1 MSDSRSPQ
9 TSEPLP
15 PSNQKQGWS
24 WFFTRFNRH
33 SVELARLAAPVV
45 VSRAGILTLA
55 LVDTV
60 MLGPLGAE
68 EVGRYGLGTSAFVVL
83 LVLGI
88 GLLFG
93 TVVET
98 SHLRGEGRLSET
110 GQVWRRAVPYALI
123 LGALGLVATQ
133 MSEAYFLA
141 VGQPERLATIS
152 ADVTRI
158 QGLGLIPMMIYVTSN
173 FYLEAMGK
181 PLPGM
186 IAVWTANLANIFLNL
201 WLIDGGMGVA
211 GADGAA
217 LATTICRTAMMVL
230 VVGAVWY
237 YGGKYDWGIR
247 QKPVPGWFKGGGK
260 IRRHGY
266 ASGAA
271 YASESGAYHIMH
283 VFAGWMTTE
292 QLASFTVNM
301 NLLAMIF
308 MMSLGVANATAVR
321 VGVAHGRRDWPDR
334 TLAGWTGCFWVMAA
348 LSPLAIAL
356 LIAPAESMSTIYRI
370 SDPELLAIMV
380 PSTIL
385 VGFAMMLDGAQFT
398 LANALRA
405 SNDAWVPTF
414 LNFIGFL
421 GVMVPAAYLF
431 GVQMERG
438 AMGLYEAILLASGV
452 AAVIL
457 CLRWIW
463 ICARAGTRAG
473 DR

>member
-1 MSDSRSPQ
+1 MTCDTPH
-9 TSEPLP
+9 
-15 PSNQKQGWS
+15 PSVREEGWS
-24 WFFTRFNRH
+24 WFFARFRRH
-33 SVELARLAAPVV
+33 SAELARLATPVV

-68 EVGRYGLGTSAFVVL
+68 EVARYGLGTSAFVVL
-83 LVLGI
+83 LVLCI

-98 SHLRGEGRLSET
+98 SHLRGEGRLTET
-110 GQVWRRAVPYALI
+110 GQVWRRVLPYAAI
-123 LGALGLVATQ
+123 LGAVGLCATQ
-133 MSEAYFLA
+133 VSETYFLA
-141 VGQPERLATIS
+141 VGQPDRLAAIS

-158 QGLGLIPMMIYVTSN
+158 QGLGLIPMTLYVASN

-186 IAVWTANLANIFLNL
+186 IAVWAANIANIFLNL
-201 WLIDGGMGVA
+201 WLIDGGMGVS

-217 LATTICRTAMMVL
+217 LATTICRTGMMVF

-237 YGGKYDWGIR
+237 LGGRNDWGIR
-247 QKPVPGWFKGGGK
+247 QRPAPGWLRGGAP

-271 YASESGAYHIMH
+271 YASESGAYHVMH
-283 VFAGWMTTE
+283 IFAGWMSTE

-301 NLLAMIF
+301 NLLAMTF
-308 MMSLGVANATAVR
+308 MVSLGIANATAVR

-334 TLAGWTGCFWVMAA
+334 TLAGWTGGFWVVAG
-348 LSPLAIAL
+348 LSPLAAL
-356 LIAPAESMSTIYRI
+356 LILAPGQTMSTLYRI
-370 SDPELLAIMV
+370 DDPVLLSVMMPATV
-380 PSTIL
+380 V
-385 VGFAMMLDGAQFT
+385 VGFAIMLDGAQFT

-414 LNFIGFL
+414 LNFLGFIV
-421 GVMVPAAYLF
+421 VMIPAAYVV
-431 GVQMERG
+431 GVAMDGG
-438 AMGLYEAILLASGV
+438 AVGLYQAVLLASGV

-457 CLRWIW
+457 CARWIW
-463 ICARAGTRAG
+463 ICARAGTRTG
-473 DR
+473 DLR